1 MPDTTISLLSESIFR
16 NIKVV
21 DSYLKANNLPGPSFD
36 VDGPTFLDI
45 GSDGEHVEEA
55 RVKAL
60 EAAVELVDLLQGPLA
75 TLRPLTNGAS
85 LQAIS
90 RWNVASK
97 VPLDGEVSFTDLAKE
112 CGVNAVDLRRVLRY
126 AMCYHRLFCEPREGY
141 VAHTLGSRKLAEE
154 PLLGDG
160 LWLLG
165 DLTYAAMPKTVDALE
180 KWQDQE
186 PSHTAIA
193 LVSGK
198 EVSTYEL
205 MQELPGFAPKFA
217 RAMTSF
223 AKYNN
228 RSAKLPRINFVPTKP
243 FQTLGKATVV
253 DIGGSRGTDAMLL
266 AEKYPDLSFIVQ
278 DLPPMIANAEA
289 AVPPPLQGRIKFMP
303 YSFFTPQT
311 VSADA
316 YLIKQCFHNWPDH
329 YCVRIIKN
337 QIPVMKPGTKII
349 VIDSLIPAPG
359 TMSLMAERM
368 ARAFDML
375 MLTQTNGREREAEDW
390 KQLFKQADERFKVT
404 SMHPLASPVD
414 FGPATGIIEV
424 VWEG

>member
-1 MPDTTISLLSESIFR
+1 M
-16 NIKVV
+16 
-21 DSYLKANNLPGPSFD
+21 
-36 VDGPTFLDI
+36 
-45 GSDGEHVEEA
+45 
-55 RVKAL
+55 
-60 EAAVELVDLLQGPLA
+60 
-75 TLRPLTNGAS
+75 
-85 LQAIS
+85 
-90 RWNVASK
+90 
-97 VPLDGEVSFTDLAKE
+97 SFTDLAKQ

-126 AMCYHRLFCEPREGY
+126 AMCHHRLFCEPREGF
-141 VAHTLGSRKLAEE
+141 VAHTLASRRLAEE

-223 AKYNN
+223 AKYSN

-266 AEKYPDLSFIVQ
+266 AEKYQDLNFIVQ

-289 AVPPPLQGRIKFMP
+289 AVPPPLQGRIRFMP

-311 VSADA
+311 VVADA

-337 QIPVMKPGTKII
+337 QVPVMKPGTKII

-368 ARAFDML
+368 ARYVNV
-375 MLTQTNGREREAEDW
+375 Q
-390 KQLFKQADERFKVT
+390 
-404 SMHPLASPVD
+404 P
-414 FGPATGIIEV
+414 
-424 VWEG
+424 

>member
-1 MPDTTISLLSESIFR
+1 MNRGTNLS
-16 NIKVV
+16 V
-21 DSYLKANNLPGPSFD
+21 LKA
-36 VDGPTFLDI
+36 
-45 GSDGEHVEEA
+45 
-55 RVKAL
+55 
-60 EAAVELVDLLQGPLA
+60 
-75 TLRPLTNGAS
+75 NGAS

-90 RWNVASK
+90 RWDIANK
-97 VPLDGEVSFTDLAKE
+97 VPLNGEVSFVDLAKQ
-112 CGVNAVDLRRVLRY
+112 CKVNMIDLRRILRY
-126 AMCYHRLFCEPREGY
+126 GMAFHHLFCEPREGF
-141 VAHTLGSRKLAEE
+141 VAHTLASRKLAEE

-165 DLTYAAMPKTVDALE
+165 DLTYTGMPKTVDALE

-193 LVSGK
+193 LVSGR
-198 EVSTYEL
+198 EISTYEL
-205 MQELPGFAPKFA
+205 MGELPGFAPKFA

-223 AKYNN
+223 AKFSN
-228 RSAKLPRINFVPTKP
+228 RSAKLPRINFVPTQP
-243 FQTLGKATVV
+243 FQKLGKATVV

-266 AEKYPDLSFIVQ
+266 AEKYPDLNFIVQ

-289 AVPPPLQGRIKFMP
+289 GLPSPLQNRIKFMP
-303 YSFFTPQT
+303 YSFFTPQI
-311 VSADA
+311 VEADA

-375 MLTQTNGREREAEDW
+375 MLTQTNGREREADEW
-390 KQLFKQADERFKVT
+390 KALFKEADPRFKVI